1 MKILCLNCRGL
12 GQPEAVREVRS
23 LCLLHRPEIVFLS
36 ETRIFYD
43 RVDMLKRSLGF
54 PNGVGVGSYGHGG
67 GLALLWSKEIEVN
80 LKSYDK
86 LHIDVEI
93 WYSGSQRAAWRFTGF
108 YGESRSE
115 LRYRSWDLLKLLQS

>member
-1 MKILCLNCRGL
+1 M
-12 GQPEAVREVRS
+12 
-23 LCLLHRPEIVFLS
+23 FLS
-36 ETRIFYD
+36 ETHLYD
-43 RVDMLKRSLGF
+43 NRDDGLQQKLGF
-54 PNGVGVGSYGHGG
+54 ANGFRVGSFGRGG
-67 GLALLWSKEIEVN
+67 GLVLLWTQDFEV
-80 LKSYDK
+80 KVQSYDK